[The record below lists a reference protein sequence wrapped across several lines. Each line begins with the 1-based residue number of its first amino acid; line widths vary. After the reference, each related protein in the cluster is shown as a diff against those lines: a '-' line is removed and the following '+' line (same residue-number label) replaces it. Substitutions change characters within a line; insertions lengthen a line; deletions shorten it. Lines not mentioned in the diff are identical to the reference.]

1 MSVHST
7 GNPTG
12 RTPWTAAAVIGLLA
26 VAAVAALFYFSI
38 RNRPAAETPG
48 KEPPTAVKPPVPSG
62 QHPPAVVDYD
72 RLEGDTA
79 LQQEMD
85 KRKEKYG
92 IDEALDLVVR
102 EDEAVKVGDKTVTME
117 SIREKSDLQKGL
129 VVEKDLQNNQAINK
143 ESVAEYGIH
152 VVQPGENIWDI
163 HFALLKDYFA
173 GKGIALSPLA
183 DEPKENGTSSGVGK
197 ILKFSENI
205 VTIYNLKKDK
215 IEIDLNNI
223 HPLERIVIY
232 RMDDVFSL
240 LDQIDYSDIKKLAF
254 DGRTL
259 WLPAETSALTE

>member
-1 MSVHST
+1 MPVDST
-7 GNPTG
+7 ENRTG
-12 RTPWTAAAVIGLLA
+12 RTPWTAAVVIGLLA
-26 VAAVAALFYFSI
+26 VIAVGALFYFST
-38 RNRPAAETPG
+38 RNHPAAETPA
-48 KEPPTAVKPPVPSG
+48 KERSPAAEPAAPSR
-62 QHPPAVVDYD
+62 QQPVVDYD
-72 RLEGDTA
+72 NLEKDTA
-79 LQQEMD
+79 LRQEMD
-85 KRKEKYG
+85 ERKEKYG
-92 IDEALDLVVR
+92 LDKSLDLVVR
-102 EDEAVKVGDKTVTME
+102 EDEAVKVGDKTVSME
-117 SIREKSDLQKGL
+117 TIREQSDLQKGL

-183 DEPKENGTSSGVGK
+183 DEPQENGTSSGVGK

-205 VTIYNLKKDK
+205 VTIYNLEKNK

-232 RMDDVFSL
+232 RMDGVFSL